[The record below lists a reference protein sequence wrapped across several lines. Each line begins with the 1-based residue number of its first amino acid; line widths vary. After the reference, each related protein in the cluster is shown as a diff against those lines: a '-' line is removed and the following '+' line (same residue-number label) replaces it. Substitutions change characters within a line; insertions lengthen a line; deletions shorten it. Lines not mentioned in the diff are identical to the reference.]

1 LISAVFE
8 TSCNAAYVT
17 PIERKAVSKPLTGI
31 RVLDLSKVLAG
42 PLCAQYLGDLGA
54 DIIKVET
61 VGQGDETRGWPPFP
75 APGLGTVF
83 LSANRNK
90 RSIAVDM
97 KTEKGR
103 EIVHALASSADVAI
117 ESFGTGVAERLGID
131 AATLRSLN
139 ERLIHCS
146 ISGFGRSGPLK
157 NSPGYDV
164 ILQAFC
170 GIMSMTGDEDGG
182 YIRSPISPID
192 QMTGVHAFSGIL
204 ALLYAREKTGKGGAI
219 QVSLFET
226 ALGLLGYNLQ
236 TYWERGVQ
244 PPKCGSSHES
254 LCPYQAFE
262 AADGPIMIG
271 VANDNLWRKFCSVAG
286 LDAIVDDRR
295 FRTNAD
301 RVAHRKETLDLVQA
315 ALAQHSATHWNDALT
330 AIGVPCAPINSIA
343 QLLDHP
349 HTGASDIIVEYEHQ
363 TAGRLKGVGHPVLI
377 DGAAREAGLPPP
389 MLGQHTDDVLG
400 EMGLSAETI
409 GELRRS
415 RVIA

>member
-1 LISAVFE
+1 M
-8 TSCNAAYVT
+8 
-17 PIERKAVSKPLTGI
+17 
-31 RVLDLSKVLAG
+31 LDLSKVLAG

-61 VGQGDETRGWPPFP
+61 VGSGDETRGWPPFP

-90 RSIAVDM
+90 RSIAVDL
-97 KTEKGR
+97 KTAKGR
-103 EIVHALASSADVAI
+103 EIVHALAKSADIAI
-117 ESFGTGVAERLGID
+117 ESFSTGVAERLGID
-131 AATLRSLN
+131 AATLRPLN
-139 ERLIHCS
+139 ARLIHCS

-204 ALLYAREKTGKGGAI
+204 SLLYAREKTGQGGTI

-271 VANDNLWRKFCSVAG
+271 VANDNLWRKFCGVTG
-286 LDAIVDDRR
+286 LSALADDPK

-301 RVAHRKETLDLVQA
+301 RVSHRNEVLRHVKA
-315 ALAQHSATHWNDALT
+315 ALAANSVKHWNDALT
-330 AIGVPCAPINSIA
+330 AVGVPCSPINTLA

-349 HTGASDIIVEYEHQ
+349 HTAASGMIVEYDHAH
-363 TAGRLKGVGHPVLI
+363 AGRLKAVGHPVLI
-377 DGAAREAGLPPP
+377 NGEPRQAGLPPP
-389 MLGQHTDDVLG
+389 VAGQHTDDVLSELG
-400 EMGLSAETI
+400 WSRERI
-409 GELRRS
+409 DDLRRE
-415 RVIA
+415 RVVG

>member
-1 LISAVFE
+1 
-8 TSCNAAYVT
+8 
-17 PIERKAVSKPLTGI
+17 VSKPLTGI

-54 DIIKVET
+54 DVIKVET

-103 EIVHALASSADVAI
+103 EIVHALARSADVAI

-139 ERLIHCS
+139 DRLIHCT

-204 ALLYAREKTGKGGAI
+204 ASLYAREKTGKGGAI

-262 AADGPIMIG
+262 AADGAIMIG
-271 VANDNLWRKFCSVAG
+271 VANDNLWRKFCAVAG
-286 LDAIVDDRR
+286 LDAIADDPK

-301 RVAHRKETLDLVQA
+301 RVVHRKETINHVQSA
-315 ALAQHSATHWNDALT
+315 IAQHAVGHWNEALAAA
-330 AIGVPCAPINSIA
+330 GVPCAPINSIA
-343 QLLDHP
+343 QLLGHP
-349 HTGASDIIVEYEHQ
+349 HTQASGIIVEYEHQ
-363 TAGRLKGVGHPVLI
+363 IAGRLKSVGHPVLI
-377 DGAAREAGLPPP
+377 DGAARQAGLPPP

-400 EMGLSAETI
+400 EIGLSSEAI
-409 GELRRS
+409 SDLRRA
-415 RVIA
+415 RVVG

>member
-1 LISAVFE
+1 M
-8 TSCNAAYVT
+8 
-17 PIERKAVSKPLTGI
+17 SKPLSGL

-90 RSIAVDM
+90 RSIAIDM

-103 EIVHALASSADVAI
+103 EIVHALARLADVAI

-131 AATLRSLN
+131 ALTLRSLN
-139 ERLIHCS
+139 DRLIPCS

-170 GIMSMTGDEDGG
+170 GIMSMTGDEEGS

-204 ALLYAREKTGKGGAI
+204 ALLYAREKTGKGGTI

-236 TYWERGVQ
+236 TFWQRGVQ
-244 PPKCGSSHES
+244 PAKCGSSHES

-271 VANDNLWRKFCSVAG
+271 VANDNLWRKFCAVAG
-286 LDAIVDDRR
+286 LQALVDDPR
-295 FRTNAD
+295 FKTNAD
-301 RVAHRKETLDLVQA
+301 RVAHRKETVSHVQSA
-315 ALAQHSATHWNDALT
+315 VALHSVARWNDAL
-330 AIGVPCAPINSIA
+330 ASAGVPCAPINSIA

-349 HTGASDIIVEYEHQ
+349 HTRASGMIVEYEHEM
-363 TAGRLKGVGHPVLI
+363 AGWLKGVGHPVLI
-377 DGAAREAGLPPP
+377 DGAERGTGLPPP
-389 MLGQHTDDVLG
+389 LLGQHTDDVLG
-400 EMGLSAETI
+400 EIGLSTETI
-409 GELRRS
+409 AELRRA
-415 RVIA
+415 RVIG

>member
-1 LISAVFE
+1 M
-8 TSCNAAYVT
+8 
-17 PIERKAVSKPLTGI
+17 SKPLTGI

-90 RSIAVDM
+90 RSIAVDL

-103 EIVHALASSADVAI
+103 EIVHALARSADVAL

-131 AATLRSLN
+131 GPTLRVVN

-204 ALLYAREKTGKGGAI
+204 ALLYAREKTGKGGTI

-244 PPKCGSSHES
+244 PPKCGSGHES

-271 VANDNLWRKFCSVAG
+271 IANDNLWRKFCAVAG
-286 LDAIVDDRR
+286 LDTIVDDPK
-295 FRTNAD
+295 FGTNAD
-301 RVAHRKETLDLVQA
+301 RAAHRKETIGHVQPA
-315 ALAQHSATHWNDALT
+315 IAQHPVAYWNDAL
-330 AIGVPCAPINSIA
+330 AGAGVPCAPINSIA
-343 QLLDHP
+343 QLLEHP
-349 HTGASDIIVEYEHQ
+349 HTRASGIIVEYEHQ
-363 TAGRLKGVGHPVLI
+363 AAGRLKGVGHPVLI
-377 DGAAREAGLPPP
+377 DGAERQAGLPPP
-389 MLGQHTDDVLG
+389 MHGQHTDEVLI
-400 EMGLSAETI
+400 EMGLSSETI
-409 GELRRS
+409 GELRQARI
-415 RVIA
+415 VG

>member
-1 LISAVFE
+1 
-8 TSCNAAYVT
+8 
-17 PIERKAVSKPLTGI
+17 VSKPLTGI

-90 RSIAVDM
+90 RSIAVDL

-103 EIVHALASSADVAI
+103 EIVHALARSADVAL

-131 AATLRSLN
+131 GPTLRVVN

-204 ALLYAREKTGKGGAI
+204 ALLYAREKTGKGGTI

-244 PPKCGSSHES
+244 PPKYGSGHES

-271 VANDNLWRKFCSVAG
+271 IANDNLWRKFCTVAG
-286 LDAIVDDRR
+286 LDTIVDDPR

-301 RVAHRKETLDLVQA
+301 RAAHRKETIGHVQPA
-315 ALAQHSATHWNDALT
+315 IAQHPVTYWNDAL
-330 AIGVPCAPINSIA
+330 AGAGVPCAPINSIA
-343 QLLDHP
+343 QLLEHP
-349 HTGASDIIVEYEHQ
+349 HTTASGIIVEYEHQ
-363 TAGRLKGVGHPVLI
+363 AAGRLKGVGHPVLI
-377 DGAAREAGLPPP
+377 DGAERQAGLPPP
-389 MLGQHTDDVLG
+389 MHGQHTDEVLI
-400 EMGLSAETI
+400 EMGLSSEKI
-409 GELRRS
+409 GELRQARI
-415 RVIA
+415 VG

>member
-1 LISAVFE
+1 M
-8 TSCNAAYVT
+8 
-17 PIERKAVSKPLTGI
+17 SKPLTGI

-90 RSIAVDM
+90 RSIAVDL

-103 EIVHALASSADVAI
+103 EIVHALARSADVAL

-131 AATLRSLN
+131 GPTLRVLN

-204 ALLYAREKTGKGGAI
+204 ASLYAREKTGKGGTI

-226 ALGLLGYNLQ
+226 ALGLLGYNFQ

-244 PPKCGSSHES
+244 PPKCGSGHES

-271 VANDNLWRKFCSVAG
+271 IANDNLWRKFCTVAG
-286 LDAIVDDRR
+286 LDTIVDDPK

-301 RVAHRKETLDLVQA
+301 RAAHRKETIGHVQPA
-315 ALAQHSATHWNDALT
+315 IAQHPVAYWNDAL
-330 AIGVPCAPINSIA
+330 AGAGVPCAPINSIA
-343 QLLDHP
+343 QLLEHP
-349 HTGASDIIVEYEHQ
+349 HTTASGIIVEYEHQ
-363 TAGRLKGVGHPVLI
+363 AAGRLKGVGHPVLI
-377 DGAAREAGLPPP
+377 DGAERQAGLPPP
-389 MLGQHTDDVLG
+389 MHGQHTDEVLI
-400 EMGLSAETI
+400 EMGLSSETI
-409 GELRRS
+409 GELRQARI
-415 RVIA
+415 VG

>member
-1 LISAVFE
+1 M
-8 TSCNAAYVT
+8 
-17 PIERKAVSKPLTGI
+17 SKPLTGI

-75 APGLGTVF
+75 APGFGTVF

-103 EIVHALASSADVAI
+103 DIVHALSRSADVAI

-131 AATLRSLN
+131 AATLRALN
-139 ERLIHCS
+139 DRLIHCS

-170 GIMSMTGDEDGG
+170 GIMSMTGDENGG

-192 QMTGVHAFSGIL
+192 QMTGVHAFSGVM
-204 ALLYAREKTGKGGAI
+204 ALLYAREKTGQGGTI

-271 VANDNLWRKFCSVAG
+271 IANDNLWRKFCAVAALG
-286 LDAIVDDRR
+286 TIVDDPK

-301 RVAHRKETLDLVQA
+301 RVAHRNETISHVQSA
-315 ALAQHSATHWNDALT
+315 IAQHAVAYWNDALSGV
-330 AIGVPCAPINSIA
+330 GVPCAPINSIA

-349 HTGASDIIVEYEHQ
+349 HTQASGIIVEYEHQ

-377 DGAAREAGLPPP
+377 DGAERHAGLPPP
-389 MLGQHTDDVLG
+389 MLGQHTDDVLS
-400 EMGLSAETI
+400 EMGLSSEAI
-409 GELRRS
+409 SELRRA
-415 RVIA
+415 RVIG

>member
-1 LISAVFE
+1 
-8 TSCNAAYVT
+8 
-17 PIERKAVSKPLTGI
+17 
-31 RVLDLSKVLAG
+31 VLDLSKVLAG

-61 VGQGDETRGWPPFP
+61 VGSGDETRGWPPFP

-90 RSIAVDM
+90 RSIAVDL
-97 KTEKGR
+97 KTAKGR
-103 EIVHALASSADVAI
+103 EIVHALAKSADIAI

-131 AATLRSLN
+131 AATLRPLN
-139 ERLIHCS
+139 ARLIHCS

-204 ALLYAREKTGKGGAI
+204 SLLYAREKTGQGGTI

-271 VANDNLWRKFCSVAG
+271 VANDNLWRKFCGVTG
-286 LDAIVDDRR
+286 LSALADDPK

-301 RVAHRKETLDLVQA
+301 RVSHRNEVLRHVKA
-315 ALAQHSATHWNDALT
+315 ALAANSVKHWNDALT
-330 AIGVPCAPINSIA
+330 AVGVPCSPINTLA

-349 HTGASDIIVEYEHQ
+349 HTAASGMIVEYDHAH
-363 TAGRLKGVGHPVLI
+363 AGRLKAVGHPVLI
-377 DGAAREAGLPPP
+377 NGEPRQAGLPPP
-389 MLGQHTDDVLG
+389 VAGQHTDDVLSELG
-400 EMGLSAETI
+400 WSRERI
-409 GELRRS
+409 DDLRRE
-415 RVIA
+415 RVVG

>member
-1 LISAVFE
+1 M
-8 TSCNAAYVT
+8 
-17 PIERKAVSKPLTGI
+17 SKPLAGI

-75 APGLGTVF
+75 APDLGTVF

-90 RSIAVDM
+90 RSIALDM

-103 EIVHALASSADVAI
+103 EIVHALARSADVAI

-131 AATLRSLN
+131 AATLRALN
-139 ERLIHCS
+139 DRLIHCS

-170 GIMSMTGDEDGG
+170 GIMSMTGDENGG
-182 YIRSPISPID
+182 YVRSPISPID
-192 QMTGVHAFSGIL
+192 QMTGVHGFSGIM
-204 ALLYAREKTGKGGAI
+204 ALLYAREKTGQGGTI

-271 VANDNLWRKFCSVAG
+271 IANDNLWRKFCAVAALG
-286 LDAIVDDRR
+286 TIVDDPK

-301 RVAHRKETLDLVQA
+301 RVAHRNETISHVQSA
-315 ALAQHSATHWNDALT
+315 IAQHAVAYWNNALSGV
-330 AIGVPCAPINSIA
+330 GVPCAPINSIA

-349 HTGASDIIVEYEHQ
+349 HTRASGIIVEYEHQ

-377 DGAAREAGLPPP
+377 DGAERQAGSPPP
-389 MLGQHTDDVLG
+389 ILGQHTDDVLG
-400 EMGLSAETI
+400 EIGLPSETI
-409 GELRRS
+409 NELRRA
-415 RVIA
+415 RVVA